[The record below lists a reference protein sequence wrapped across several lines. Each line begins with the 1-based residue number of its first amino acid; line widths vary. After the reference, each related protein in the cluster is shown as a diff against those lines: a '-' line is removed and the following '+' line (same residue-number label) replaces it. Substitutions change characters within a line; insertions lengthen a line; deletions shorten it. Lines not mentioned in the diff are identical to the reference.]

1 MQRIRRI
8 ALFFCKG
15 KQYFEIRKIKVINYQ
30 ILRFGSRRSW
40 VKACDERKGPVMKSG
55 AGPFR
60 SGWRS
65 LHNNIFQQS
74 IYLEESKL

>member
-8 ALFFCKG
+8 ALFFCEG

-40 VKACDERKGPVMKSG
+40 VKACDERK
-55 AGPFR
+55 
-60 SGWRS
+60 
-65 LHNNIFQQS
+65 
-74 IYLEESKL
+74 